1 MNNPLLDID
10 FLTKLDTQRDRETFA
25 KVIAL
30 TFDESPVEEITGKIT
45 QGSISVDGTSAVRR
59 TCSLT
64 MVADT
69 VNIKDYY
76 WGVSTKI
83 KVYIGLKNTTDSKY
97 EDIIWFPQGLYLITS
112 FKTSAS
118 TSGYTISLTAKDKM
132 CLLNGDV
139 GGSINA
145 LSYDFGTID
154 EVDSD
159 GIITNTKLPISHIIR
174 EAVHEYARE
183 PYSNIL
189 INDLDD
195 YGLELME
202 YRGDVPM
209 YFIINTETDEVRN
222 FSFDGS

>member
-159 GIITNTKLPISHIIR
+159 GIITNTK
-174 EAVHEYARE
+174 
-183 PYSNIL
+183 
-189 INDLDD
+189 
-195 YGLELME
+195 
-202 YRGDVPM
+202 
-209 YFIINTETDEVRN
+209 
-222 FSFDGS
+222 